1 MATKSRAKTKTKNI
15 QLNKIK
21 YKNFTFP
28 NNPETTGLKCD
39 RTYIKHKYP
48 GLAGNELE
56 DFGINAVSITGH
68 GYFVGSNAYN
78 YFHKLFNEYKKSG
91 VGTVYHPVFSEITRG
106 LMVSLESTIDP
117 GSNCIE
123 YSFEIIAD
131 TDPKKKESNNKNKG
145 SVSSVDDSSS
155 GSFNVGDVVYFKGGT
170 HYVSSDG
177 SKGYKATAGK
187 AKITIKKPGKAHPY
201 HLIHADSKSNVY
213 GWVDASSIQ
222 STGSSSSSSSS
233 SSSDLSSS
241 SNGKIVHTVKSG
253 ECLSVICAKY
263 SKKYGKTI
271 NWRTIASKNKLS
283 NPNKIYP
290 GQKITI
296 YY

>member
-1 MATKSRAKTKTKNI
+1 MAKPIR
-15 QLNKIK
+15 LNKIR

-28 NNPETTGLKCD
+28 YNPETTGLKCD

-56 DFGINAVSITGH
+56 DFGINAVSITGV
-68 GYFVGSNAYN
+68 GYFIGKNAYN
-78 YFHKLFNEYKKSG
+78 NFHKLFKEYQKPG

-106 LMVSLESTIDP
+106 LMVSLESEINP
-117 GSNCIE
+117 GANCIK
-123 YSFEIIAD
+123 YTFEIIGD
-131 TDPKKKESNNKNKG
+131 TEPKTKESANKNRG
-145 SVSSVDDSSS
+145 VSSVSDSSDNDKSS
-155 GSFNVGDVVYFKGGT
+155 GSGSFSVGDIVYFSGGT
-170 HYVSSDG
+170 HYVSSDSN

-201 HLIHADSKSNVY
+201 HLIHMDNKSNVY

-222 STGSSSSSSSS
+222 SISSKSSKSSSSSSS
-233 SSSDLSSS
+233 
-241 SNGKIVHTVKSG
+241 GKVVHTVKSG

-271 NWRTIASKNKLS
+271 SWRTIASKNKLS
-283 NPNKIYP
+283 NPNLIYP
-290 GQKITI
+290 GQRITI